1 MSIKEKAIDT
11 IFNTATGNS
20 TKRTLLTPLV
30 GGMFVI
36 VTSLFVIVPLMLDA
50 IFHIPKLWSVPFNYI
65 FSIPVISGG
74 LIFMIWSIFY
84 YIKFKGTPVPVNPP
98 PKLITTGPFA
108 FSRNP
113 MHGGLF
119 LIMFGLGIYFSSIL
133 SVFLF
138 TPLYILID
146 VWFLKSIEEP
156 ELVKRLGN
164 EYIEYRKRTPMFLGW
179 KRK

>member
-1 MSIKEKAIDT
+1 MSIKEKAIDS
-11 IFNTATGNS
+11 IFNTATGNN
-20 TKRTLLTPLV
+20 TKRTMLTPLV

-36 VTSLFVIVPLMLDA
+36 VTSLFVIVPLMLD
-50 IFHIPKLWSVPFNYI
+50 IMLHIPKLWSVPFNYI

-74 LIFMIWSIFY
+74 LIFMIWSNLY
-84 YIKFKGTPVPVNPP
+84 YIKYKGTPVPVNPP

-156 ELVKRLGN
+156 ELMKRLGN
-164 EYIEYRKRTPMFLGW
+164 EYIEYRSKTPMFLGL

>member
-1 MSIKEKAIDT
+1 MLNT
-11 IFNTATGNS
+11 I
-20 TKRTLLTPLV
+20 L
-30 GGMFVI
+30 
-36 VTSLFVIVPLMLDA
+36 
-50 IFHIPKLWSVPFNYI
+50 HIPKLWSIPFNYI
-65 FSIPVISGG
+65 LGIPVILAG
-74 LIFMIWSIFY
+74 LIFMVWSNLY

-98 PKLITTGPFA
+98 PKLITKGPFA

-119 LIMFGLGIYFSSIL
+119 LILFGLGIYFSSIL

-156 ELVKRLGN
+156 ELVKRLGD
-164 EYIEYRKRTPMFLGW
+164 EYIEYRKKTPMFLGW
-179 KRK
+179 KRNEN